1 MGGIKLQD
9 ENGYISA
16 QEIKQVL
23 GHGKK
28 IDEKIWEQIIKEVDL
43 NGDGEISYQEF
54 ERMMEKLLR

>member
-1 MGGIKLQD
+1 MSQD

-23 GHGKK
+23 DHGKK
-28 IDEKIWEQIIKEVDL
+28 LDDKIWQKVISEVDL

-54 ERMMEKLLR
+54 ERMMEQMLR